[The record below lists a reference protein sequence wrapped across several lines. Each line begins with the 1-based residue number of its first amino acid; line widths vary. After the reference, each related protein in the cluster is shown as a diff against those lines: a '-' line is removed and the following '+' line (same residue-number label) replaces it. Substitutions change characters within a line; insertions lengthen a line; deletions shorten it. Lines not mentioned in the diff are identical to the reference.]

1 MRGTPMAEMNP
12 RDRLQPFLLDRL
24 IDDQP
29 GVQKESRD
37 KNVLS
42 SSQLRASIMRDIAWL
57 FNTPAPV
64 DDDGIVDFPLAAASV
79 INFGVPDLTGTTGSS
94 LKADVL
100 ERGFLKAL
108 HQFEPRLS
116 RHGLVVEI
124 REEYE
129 GPNSISLRIS
139 GEIIANQ
146 LSERMYIKT
155 EIDLETGQINV
166 KETADG

>member
-1 MRGTPMAEMNP
+1 MAELNP

-29 GVQKESRD
+29 GAQKESRD

-42 SSQLRASIMRDIAWL
+42 PGQLRASIMRDISWL
-57 FNTPAPV
+57 FNTPGPV
-64 DDDGIVDFPLAAASV
+64 ERDGIADFPEAANSV

-94 LKADVL
+94 IRAVDL

-108 HQFEPRLS
+108 HNFEPRLS
-116 RHGLVVEI
+116 KRGLTVEI
-124 REEYE
+124 REESG
-129 GPNSISLRIS
+129 GPNAISLRIS
-139 GEIIANQ
+139 GEVIASQ
-146 LSERMYIKT
+146 MSERMYIKT
-155 EIDLETGQINV
+155 EIDLETGQVNV